1 MGQKRT
7 HNILDKEIGQFIAN
21 FEKRTLNKLD
31 GKITDRLD
39 KVIEGEKALES
50 TIKRSLEITETNRQF
65 VEKYEMKTTLN
76 HLLAGALGGAIGAM
90 VVVLCLVWAGY
101 L

>member
-1 MGQKRT
+1 MGQKLT
-7 HNILDKEIGQFIAN
+7 HNILDEEIEQFIAN
-21 FEKRTLNKLD
+21 IEKKTFDKLN

-50 TIKRSLEITETNRQF
+50 TIKRSIEITEANRQF
-65 VEKYEMKTTLN
+65 VEKYEMKIALN
-76 HLLAGALGGAIGAM
+76 HLLTGALGGAIGAM